1 MNTFKTYSVRK
12 EDVNREWILV
22 DAKDQVLG
30 RLSSIVATKLRG
42 KDRPDFTPH
51 VDNGAFVVVIN
62 ADKIRVTGTKLEDKK
77 YYRHSGYPGGLKE
90 TTLKNLLQT
99 KPEQVIHKAVRGM
112 LPKTRLG
119 RAQLKK
125 LKVYAGQEHPHLAQ
139 QPTTIEL
146 S

>member
-22 DAKDQVLG
+22 DATDQILG
-30 RLSSIVATKLRG
+30 RLSSVVATKLRG
-42 KDRPDFTPH
+42 KDRSDFTPH

-77 YYRHSGYPGGLKE
+77 YYRHSGYPGGIKE
-90 TTLKNLLQT
+90 TPLKDLLQA

-125 LKVYAGQEHPHLAQ
+125 LKVYAGQEHPHQAQ
-139 QPTTIEL
+139 QPAAIEL

>member
-12 EDVNREWILV
+12 EDVNRKWIVV
-22 DAKDQVLG
+22 DAADQVLG
-30 RLSSIVATKLRG
+30 RLSSVIATKLRG

-62 ADKIRVTGTKLEDKK
+62 ADKIRVTGTKLDDKK

-90 TTLKNLLQT
+90 TSLKDLLKN
-99 KPEQVIHKAVRGM
+99 KPEEAIHKAVRGM

-125 LKVYAGQEHPHLAQ
+125 LKVYAGQEHPHKAQ
-139 QPTTIEL
+139 QPTALEL

>member
-119 RAQLKK
+119 RAQLNK

>member
-12 EDVNREWILV
+12 EDVHREWVVV
-22 DAKDQVLG
+22 DAADKVLG
-30 RLSSIVATKLRG
+30 RLSSEVASKLRG

-62 ADKIRVTGTKLEDKK
+62 ADKVRVTGTKLEDKK

-90 TTLKNLLQT
+90 TSLKQLLRS
-99 KPEQVIHKAVRGM
+99 KPDQAIYKAVRGM
-112 LPKTRLG
+112 MPKSRLG

-125 LKVYAGQEHPHLAQ
+125 LKVYAGGDHPHQAQ
-139 QPTTIEL
+139 QPTDLEL

>member
-22 DAKDQVLG
+22 DATDQILG
-30 RLSSIVATKLRG
+30 RLSSVVATKLRG
-42 KDRPDFTPH
+42 KDRSDFTPH

-77 YYRHSGYPGGLKE
+77 YYRHSGYPGGIKE
-90 TTLKNLLQT
+90 TPLKDLLQT

-125 LKVYAGQEHPHLAQ
+125 LKVYAGQEHPHQAQ
-139 QPTTIEL
+139 QPAAIEL

>member
-12 EDVNREWILV
+12 EDVKREWIVV
-22 DAKDQVLG
+22 DAADQVLG
-30 RLSSIVATKLRG
+30 RLSSVIATKLRG

-62 ADKIRVTGTKLEDKK
+62 ADKIRVTGTKLDNKK

-90 TTLKNLLQT
+90 TSLKDLLKN
-99 KPEQVIHKAVRGM
+99 KPEEAIHKAVRGM

-125 LKVYAGQEHPHLAQ
+125 LKVYAGQEHPHKAQ
-139 QPTTIEL
+139 QPTALEL

>member
-1 MNTFKTYSVRK
+1 MNTFKTYNVRK
-12 EDVNREWILV
+12 EDVNREWVIV
-22 DAKDQVLG
+22 DAADQVLG
-30 RLSSIVATKLRG
+30 RLSSVVATKLRG

-51 VDNGAFVVVIN
+51 VDNGAFVVVVN

-77 YYRHSGYPGGLKE
+77 YYRHSGYPGGIKETSLKE
-90 TTLKNLLQT
+90 MLRT
-99 KPEQVIHKAVRGM
+99 KPEQAILKAVRGM

-125 LKVYAGQEHPHLAQ
+125 LKVYAGQDHPNQAQ
-139 QPTTIEL
+139 QPTEYNL

>member
-90 TTLKNLLQT
+90 TTLKDLLQS